1 LDALPVSLSE
11 ITGELWLQL
20 ALLFAVAFVL
30 EEGTILA
37 AALLAAAG
45 ELPAAAAAA
54 TVLAGLVVS
63 DWCLYG
69 IGHLAARVEWV
80 RRQVDSA
87 ALQRGQRYLAGRL
100 VLALLAARLIPW
112 LLFPIFI
119 GCGFV
124 GVGFRRFAL
133 LNLAIATLYTALVF
147 SAGLLFGQLAFD
159 YLEGWGWLAAALLL
173 LAVAVATYLLR
184 RRHAGLPT

>member
-11 ITGELWLQL
+11 ITGQLWLQL

-54 TVLAGLVVS
+54 TVLAGLTVS

-69 IGHLAARVEWV
+69 IGHLAAHVAWFRKRV
-80 RRQVDSA
+80 DGA

-100 VLALLAARLIPW
+100 VLALFAARVIPW

-119 GCGFV
+119 GCGFA

-133 LNLAIATLYTALVF
+133 LNLAIATLYTALLF
-147 SAGLLFGQLAFD
+147 TAGMLFGQLAFD
-159 YLEGWGWLAAALLL
+159 YLEGWGWLAAAVLLL
-173 LAVAVATYLLR
+173 VAVLAPYLLS
-184 RRHAGLPT
+184 RRHRDLST